1 MPMPQDK
8 LTARGRAA
16 RARICEAAEP
26 VFAAR
31 GFYGANVRELA
42 AAAGTP
48 TASLLHHFPTKEK
61 LYAAVLGEV
70 AAELETVFDGV
81 LDRPEPHRDR
91 LAAAIEAYLDWSASS
106 PARSN
111 LLLRELL
118 DNPARLRAAGEGV
131 HLVLAPLVDRLRR
144 FIRAGQRA
152 GAFRAI
158 APVVFITH
166 IVGGAAY
173 FCAARPT
180 FERLVSQRQ
189 RAGLARRARRELVPL
204 ILEPLL
210 RTT

>member
-1 MPMPQDK
+1 MPMPRDK

-42 AAAGTP
+42 AAAGTA

-61 LYAAVLGEV
+61 LYAAVLGAV
-70 AAELETVFDGV
+70 AAELEELFQV
-81 LDRPEPHRDR
+81 LDTGAPHRDR
-91 LAAAIEAYLDWSASS
+91 LAAAIEAYLDWTDRS

-118 DNPARLRAAGEGV
+118 DNPARLEAAGEGA
-131 HLVLAPLVDRLRR
+131 HMVLASLVDQLSR
-144 FIRAGQRA
+144 FIRSGQRA
-152 GAFRAI
+152 GAFRRGSPI
-158 APVVFITH
+158 TFITH

-180 FERLVSQRQ
+180 FERLVSERQ
-189 RAGLARRARRELVPL
+189 RASLARRCRRELAPL

-210 RTT
+210 S